1 MGSGTGAAQML
12 MPMLTALMLIIPQV
26 MLGICAASSV
36 MPCRHAHAREYSG
49 WFIQTSLCRHLL
61 DTFLQRSA
69 WQFSCQ
75 LYVSG
80 VNAWLQAARIC
91 SGDCL
96 LSIAHPAW

>member
-61 DTFLQRSA
+61 DTF
-69 WQFSCQ
+69 
-75 LYVSG
+75 
-80 VNAWLQAARIC
+80 C
-91 SGDCL
+91 SVAGA
-96 LSIAHPAW
+96 SFPASFMSQG